1 MRDLGSDGAGT
12 AGAAVLAAPTLAEIE
27 AFSRRLAADA
37 VGLDDAER
45 IDRIAALERL
55 RRSGEAAQTETV
67 A

>member
-1 MRDLGSDGAGT
+1 M
-12 AGAAVLAAPTLAEIE
+12 
-27 AFSRRLAADA
+27 RLAADA

-67 A
+67 ADFVV